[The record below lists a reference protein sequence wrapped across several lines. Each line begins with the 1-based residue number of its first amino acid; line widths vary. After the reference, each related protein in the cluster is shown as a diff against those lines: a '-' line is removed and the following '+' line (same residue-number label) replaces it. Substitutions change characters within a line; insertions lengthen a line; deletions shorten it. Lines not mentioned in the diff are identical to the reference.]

1 MIYTVNTRRALQVA
15 QQAHYGQV
23 DKAGFPYILHPI
35 LLAEKQT
42 DEMTTIV
49 ALLHDVCEDSDI
61 TFGDLYEYGIP
72 DEAVEAVRVL
82 THKKGEPYADYIDR
96 VKKNPTA
103 RTVKL
108 ADLEMNMDPARLDL
122 CGSEAK
128 IRLRQ
133 KMEVYKLAY
142 EKLTQN

>member
-1 MIYTVNTRRALQVA
+1 MIYTINTRRALQVA
-15 QQAHYGQV
+15 QQAHHDQT

-35 LLAEKQT
+35 LVAEKQT
-42 DEMTTIV
+42 DEVTTIA

-61 TFGDLYEYGIP
+61 TVSDLYEFGIP
-72 DEAVEAVRVL
+72 AEAVEAVKAL
-82 THKKGEPYADYIDR
+82 THKKGEPYADYIQR
-96 VKKNPTA
+96 VKKNPIA
-103 RTVKL
+103 RAVKL

-122 CGSEAK
+122 CSTEAR

-142 EKLTQN
+142 DKLKED